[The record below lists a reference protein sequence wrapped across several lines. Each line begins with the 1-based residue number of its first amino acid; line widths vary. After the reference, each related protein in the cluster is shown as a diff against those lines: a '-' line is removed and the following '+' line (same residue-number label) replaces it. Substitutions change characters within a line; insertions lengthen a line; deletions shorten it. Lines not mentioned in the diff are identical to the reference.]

1 MDSIKDNK
9 TLWKKGDRSPNP
21 NGRPKGTGKPISGLR
36 STLGKLR
43 ELEAKCIENISAVVN
58 GMHKGDK
65 EKDISEVDKQML
77 ETSKWVISTIS
88 SMSRAASGE
97 EELRWNIRRQAEE
110 AEKEEK
116 KEGTNDAPANVI
128 KGRFT
133 TKLVDDVDE
142 E

>member
-1 MDSIKDNK
+1 MATKAEETK
-9 TLWKKGDRSPNP
+9 KWKPGESGNP

-58 GMHKGDK
+58 GIHKGDK

-97 EELRWNIRRQAEE
+97 EEFRWNVKRQSEE
-110 AEKEEK
+110 IDK

-133 TKLVDDVDE
+133 TKLVNDVKED
-142 E
+142 